1 MSKFWSLAAL
11 IVGAAIILDLTTH
24 PGGTKAAFSG
34 VTGLSTGT
42 LNSITG
48 SKNVQAGQ
56 GG

>member
-24 PGGTKAAFSG
+24 PTGTSAAFNG
-34 VTGLSTGT
+34 VTGLSSST

-48 SKNVQAGQ
+48 SSNVKAGQ